1 MAHFAE
7 INKNNVVINVV
18 VAEQDFI
25 NSGALGDSFDF
36 IQTSYNGNFR
46 NKYATIGDTWDA
58 SRNAFLSPQPY
69 PSWLLNE
76 ESLMWEAPSSHDN
89 EPCEG
94 NVYIWSEATGSWVVE
109 SEFEHTPE

>member
-36 IQTSYNGNFR
+36 IQTSYYGNFR
-46 NKYATIGDTWDA
+46 N
-58 SRNAFLSPQPY
+58 
-69 PSWLLNE
+69 
-76 ESLMWEAPSSHDN
+76 
-89 EPCEG
+89 
-94 NVYIWSEATGSWVVE
+94 
-109 SEFEHTPE
+109 